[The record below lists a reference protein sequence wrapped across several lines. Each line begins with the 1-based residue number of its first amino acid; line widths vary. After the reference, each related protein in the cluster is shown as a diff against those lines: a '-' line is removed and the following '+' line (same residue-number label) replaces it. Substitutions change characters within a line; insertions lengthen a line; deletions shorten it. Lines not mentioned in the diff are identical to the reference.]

1 VPLKLI
7 KITVEAGLYNLSQ
20 NSPACTCQDLDMC
33 MRDPRTISV
42 DSLTNG
48 VVSMRELGLSIA
60 VPSKCR
66 DDDALTLFNATLSW
80 GQAYALCTLVMCG
93 KDHPVEKAKDME
105 TRMKIMYSAQ
115 PYSISEEML
124 NEILEAD
131 PEQRLPYL
139 HGMSKSAQQKLR
151 YALYGQVGNLF
162 NEKVFTKT
170 GVQPS
175 EMVKLHLGLKDL
187 VPERGLMDM

>member
-1 VPLKLI
+1 
-7 KITVEAGLYNLSQ
+7 
-20 NSPACTCQDLDMC
+20 
-33 MRDPRTISV
+33 
-42 DSLTNG
+42 
-48 VVSMRELGLSIA
+48 
-60 VPSKCR
+60 
-66 DDDALTLFNATLSW
+66 
-80 GQAYALCTLVMCG
+80 
-93 KDHPVEKAKDME
+93 
-105 TRMKIMYSAQ
+105 
-115 PYSISEEML
+115 ML

-175 EMVKLHLGLKDL
+175 ETVKLPG
-187 VPERGLMDM
+187 VERPCPGERPDGHVSYFELETIACDDAF